1 MLEGGWTARHFSGR
15 ESSGAM
21 RAVEFTRAG
30 TTGKKQSAGAG
41 HWRVV
46 ATDRTETLIR
56 EEKPKKNNNSDK
68 NNYI

>member
-1 MLEGGWTARHFSGR
+1 
-15 ESSGAM
+15 M

-41 HWRVV
+41 HWRVA